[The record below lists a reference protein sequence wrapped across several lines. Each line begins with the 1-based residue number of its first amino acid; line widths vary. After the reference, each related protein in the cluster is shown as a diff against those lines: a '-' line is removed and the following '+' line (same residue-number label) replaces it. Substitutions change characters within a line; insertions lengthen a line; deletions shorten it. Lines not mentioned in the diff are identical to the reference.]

1 MSGIEIIV
9 IVAAVLVLLAVAAAL
24 WLGRGSLRRLEDN
37 VTRAHGSGASAADV
51 AALRQ
56 TMDARLDSFTNL
68 LANTTRSISQQL
80 ASAGD
85 TIASVQQ
92 GVGEIRES
100 SSRVMELGRDIKKL
114 EELLR
119 PPKARGA
126 VGEVLLENVLAQLLH
141 SSQYRRQF
149 PLAGSFVDFVV
160 KIGTRYVPVDAKFP
174 LESFERMTSAPEE
187 ERSGLRRDFVRAV
200 KDKIDEIAAKYIR
213 PDLGTY
219 DFALMYLPSENIY
232 YQTTV
237 AENDLFDYG
246 ASRRV
251 FPVSPSTVYLYLVT
265 VALGLQGMA
274 LEGKAAAVVAE
285 LRRLADELNKF
296 QELFRVTGKHLRDAG
311 NKYDDASRA
320 LAGFRDRL
328 AAAGEMGKDETAEP
342 LPGEDG
348 PQLFG
353 NDEK

>member
-1 MSGIEIIV
+1 MSGIEILIV
-9 IVAAVLVLLAVAAAL
+9 VVAAVALLGVAAAL

-37 VTRAHGSGASAADV
+37 VTRTQDSGASAADV

-56 TMDARLDSFTNL
+56 AMDARLDSFTNL
-68 LANTTRSISQQL
+68 LANTTQSISQQL

-100 SSRVMELGRDIKKL
+100 SSRVIELGRDIKRL

-126 VGEVLLENVLAQLLH
+126 VGEILLENVFAQLLPP
-141 SSQYRRQF
+141 SQFHRQF
-149 PLAGSFVDFVV
+149 PLAGSLVDFAV
-160 KIGTRYVPVDAKFP
+160 KIGDRYVPVDAKFP
-174 LESFERMTSAPEE
+174 LESFERMINAPEE
-187 ERSGLRRDFVRAV
+187 ERPGLRRDFARAV
-200 KDKIDEIAAKYIR
+200 KGKIDDIAAKYIR

-232 YQTTV
+232 YQTAV
-237 AENDLFDYG
+237 ADSDLFEYG
-246 ASRRV
+246 AGRRV

-274 LEGKAAAVVAE
+274 LEGKAAAVVVE

-311 NKYDDASRA
+311 NKYDEASRS

-328 AAAGEMGKDETAEP
+328 AAAGQMRKEEGAEP
-342 LPGEDG
+342 LPGEEG

-353 NDEK
+353 E

>member
-1 MSGIEIIV
+1 MSGIEILIA
-9 IVAAVLVLLAVAAAL
+9 IVAALALLGVAAAL

-37 VTRAHGSGASAADV
+37 IARTQGSSASAADV

-56 TMDARLDSFTNL
+56 AMDARLDSFTNL
-68 LANTTRSISQQL
+68 MANTTQSISQQL

-85 TIASVQQ
+85 TITSVQQ

-100 SSRVMELGRDIKKL
+100 SSRVIELGRDIKRL

-126 VGEVLLENVLAQLLH
+126 VGEVLLENVFAQLLPPDQFH
-141 SSQYRRQF
+141 RQF
-149 PLAGSFVDFVV
+149 PLAGTLVDFAV
-160 KIGTRYVPVDAKFP
+160 KIGDRYVPVDAKFP
-174 LESFERMTSAPEE
+174 LESFERMINAPEE
-187 ERSGLRRDFVRAV
+187 ERPGLRRDFARAV
-200 KDKIDEIAAKYIR
+200 KGKIDDIAAKYIR

-232 YQTTV
+232 YQTAV
-237 AENDLFDYG
+237 ADSDLFEYG
-246 ASRRV
+246 AGRRV

-296 QELFRVTGKHLRDAG
+296 QELFRITGKHLRDAG
-311 NKYDDASRA
+311 NKYDEAGRV

-328 AAAGEMGKDETAEP
+328 AAAGQMGKDEGAEP
-342 LPGEDG
+342 LPGGEE

-353 NDEK
+353 Q

>member
-1 MSGIEIIV
+1 MSGIEILIAVVGV
-9 IVAAVLVLLAVAAAL
+9 IVLFAVAAAL
-24 WLGRGSLRRLEDN
+24 WLGRGSLHRLEDN
-37 VTRAHGSGASAADV
+37 VTRAQGSGASAADV
-51 AALRQ
+51 TALRQ
-56 TMDARLDSFTNL
+56 AMDARLDSFTNL

-100 SSRVMELGRDIKKL
+100 SSRVIELGRDIKRL

-126 VGEVLLENVLAQLLH
+126 VGEILLENVLAQLLH
-141 SSQYRRQF
+141 PSQYHRQF
-149 PLAGSFVDFVV
+149 PLAGSLVDFVV
-160 KIGTRYVPVDAKFP
+160 KIGDRYVPVDAKFP
-174 LESFERMTSAPEE
+174 LESFERMINAPEE
-187 ERSGLRRDFVRAV
+187 ERPGLRRDFARAV
-200 KDKIDEIAAKYIR
+200 KGKIDDIAAKYIR

-232 YQTTV
+232 YQTAV
-237 AENDLFDYG
+237 ADTDLFEYG
-246 ASRRV
+246 AGRRV

-274 LEGKAAAVVAE
+274 LEGKAAAVVVE

-311 NKYDDASRA
+311 NKYDEASRA
-320 LAGFRDRL
+320 LAGFQDRL
-328 AAAGEMGKDETAEP
+328 AAAGQMGKEEGAEALAGDE
-342 LPGEDG
+342 G

-353 NDEK
+353 Q

>member
-1 MSGIEIIV
+1 MSGIEIILG
-9 IVAAVLVLLAVAAAL
+9 IVAVFALLAAAAAL
-24 WLGRGSLRRLEDN
+24 WLGRGSLRRVEDN
-37 VTRAHGSGASAADV
+37 VARAQGLGATGADV
-51 AALRQ
+51 ATLRQ
-56 TMDARLDSFTNL
+56 AMDNRLDSFTNL
-68 LANTTRSISQQL
+68 LANTTQSISQQL

-85 TIASVQQ
+85 AIASVHQ

-100 SSRVMELGRDIKKL
+100 STRVLELGRDIKKL

-126 VGEVLLENVLAQLLH
+126 VGEVLLDNVLAQLLH
-141 SSQYRRQF
+141 PKQYRRQF
-149 PLAGSFVDFVV
+149 PLAGAAVDFAV
-160 KIGTRYVPVDAKFP
+160 KIGNKYVPVDAKFP

-187 ERSGLRRDFVRAV
+187 QRPGCRRDFVRAV

-232 YQTTV
+232 YQTAV
-237 AENDLFDYG
+237 VDGDLFEYG
-246 ASRRV
+246 AGRRV
-251 FPVSPSTVYLYLVT
+251 FPVSPATVYLYLVT

-274 LEGKAAAVVAE
+274 LEGRAATVVAE

-296 QELFRVTGKHLRDAG
+296 YDLFRVTGKHLRDAS

-320 LAGFRDRL
+320 LAGFQDRL
-328 AAAGEMGKDETAEP
+328 AAAGKIDKEEP
-342 LPGEDG
+342 GEALPGDEST
-348 PQLFG
+348 QLF
-353 NDEK
+353 D